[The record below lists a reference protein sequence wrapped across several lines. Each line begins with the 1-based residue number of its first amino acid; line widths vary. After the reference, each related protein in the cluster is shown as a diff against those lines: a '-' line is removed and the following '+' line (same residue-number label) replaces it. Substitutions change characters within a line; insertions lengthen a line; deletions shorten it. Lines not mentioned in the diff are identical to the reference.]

1 MAEPERRITVRR
13 LPDGKTYDGFERGR
27 RGALLDVE
35 LAPDTPALLGTGALV
50 EVQSSTHIYLG
61 EVQGVRGATLRISVE
76 HIVDRAALAAIQQ
89 VWQGPK

>member
-1 MAEPERRITVRR
+1 

>member
-13 LPDGKTYDGFERGR
+13 LPDGKTYCGVERGL

-35 LAPDTPALLGTGALV
+35 LAPDTPGFLETGALV
-50 EVQSSTHIYLG
+50 EAESSSHIYLG
-61 EVQGVRGATLRISVE
+61 EVQGVRGGALRISVE